1 MVYSIP
7 NINRF
12 YSFNKEIR
20 HKLIII
26 AYIKIICLIFF
37 LFFLAVG
44 HAIYHD
50 GSSGGVIRIGIINE
64 DGIERKIFY
73 NTISGE
79 PVIVGE

>member
-1 MVYSIP
+1 MP
-7 NINRF
+7 
-12 YSFNKEIR
+12 
-20 HKLIII
+20 
-26 AYIKIICLIFF
+26 YIKIICLNFVF
-37 LFFLAVG
+37 LFFFLAVG

-79 PVIVGE
+79 PVVVGE